1 MTIETKAAALQSIEQ
16 FLYKQSEHC
25 DLQEWDEYLAMFD
38 ENAEF
43 HIPQWDSEHVY
54 TTDPKRE
61 MSLIYYASR
70 AGLEDRVFRIRT
82 GKSAACTP
90 MPRTLHLVN
99 NVQGEEQVDGSWN
112 VKANWVTHF
121 YRFGESEAFFGW
133 VELTLRP
140 ENESWKVLRKQAV
153 VLNDKIRHVLDFY
166 HV

>member
-1 MTIETKAAALQSIEQ
+1 MTNAIQSIEQ
-16 FLYKQSEHC
+16 FLYRKAEYC
-25 DLQEWDEYLAMFD
+25 DRQQWDNYLALFD
-38 ENAEF
+38 ENSEF

-61 MSLIYYASR
+61 MSLIYYPNR

-90 MPRTLHLVN
+90 MPRTMHLID
-99 NVQGEEQVDGSWN
+99 NVQASEQEDGIWL
-112 VKANWVTHF
+112 VKANWATHF
-121 YRFGESEAFFGW
+121 FRFGESECFFGW
-133 VELTLRP
+133 AEYHLKTDGD
-140 ENESWKVLRKQAV
+140 SWKILSKHSI

>member
-1 MTIETKAAALQSIEQ
+1 MSHILQSIEQ
-16 FLYKQSEHC
+16 FLYRTSEYC
-25 DLQEWDEYLAMFD
+25 DLQQWDQYINAFD
-38 ENAEF
+38 ESAAF

-61 MSLIYYASR
+61 MSLIYYPNR

-90 MPRTLHLVN
+90 MPRTMHLIN
-99 NVQGEEQVDGSWN
+99 NIQATQQADGLWA

-121 YRFGESEAFFGW
+121 YRFGDAHSFFGRADYLMR
-133 VELTLRP
+133 E
-140 ENESWKVLRKQAV
+140 EGDSWKIMSKRAI
-153 VLNDKIRHVLDFY
+153 VLNDKIHHVLDFY